1 MTRMQWITVLISMGV
16 TVATA
21 IVAPAL
27 AMGAGLGTENVG
39 EPPIHPVPVE
49 HPVMIQGIVTAVQ
62 GKWVT
67 VQTPPWRPYCPPK
80 ALCPMIIIAGVTYEV
95 NFAQATYEGPSGFS
109 MVRNIAVGE
118 RVVIAGTMP
127 AQHAPSEYGGMGMM
141 RTMTAGIIEQAVQ
154 AAVMHPYK
162 PIPPRGQ

>member
-1 MTRMQWITVLISMGV
+1 MTRMQWIIILISMGV
-16 TVATA
+16 AVVAA

-49 HPVMIQGIVTAVQ
+49 HQVMIQGIVTAVQ
-62 GKWVT
+62 GKWAT

-80 ALCPMIIIAGVTYEV
+80 TLCPMIIIAGFTYEV
-95 NFAQATYEGPSGFS
+95 NIAQATYEEPSGLP
-109 MVRNIAVGE
+109 MIRNIAAGE
-118 RVVIAGTMP
+118 RVVIAGTTP
-127 AQHAPSEYGGMGMM
+127 AQHAPSEYGGMGVM
-141 RTMTAGIIEQAVQ
+141 RTMMAGIIEQAVPSS
-154 AAVMHPYK
+154 VVHPYK